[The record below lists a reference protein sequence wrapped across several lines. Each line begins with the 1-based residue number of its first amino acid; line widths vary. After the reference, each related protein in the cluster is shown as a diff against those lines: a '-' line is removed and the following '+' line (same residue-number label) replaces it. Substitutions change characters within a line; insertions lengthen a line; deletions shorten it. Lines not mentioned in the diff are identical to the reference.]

1 MENRSCEAAYGE
13 RRGSLFLKR
22 LEIHGFKS
30 FGERTKLEFGRG
42 ITAIVGPNGSG
53 KSNIADGIRWVLGE
67 QSARS
72 LRGDTMQDVIFAGS
86 DGKGPLGMASV
97 SLTLGDCEGHLS
109 LDFDEITVT
118 RRVYRSGE
126 SQYLINKSPCRL
138 RDIRDLFLDTGLG
151 REGYYLI
158 GQGQIDAILSAR
170 PEERRLFIEEAAGIG
185 KYRARKTEA
194 TRKLTETEA
203 SLVRLNDL
211 VSELERQLEPLQE
224 AAAKATTYLA
234 LTQEYQAIGQAVS
247 AYEWAE
253 LTKATERVQE
263 EEARLSAL
271 LMALDEEQKQEETKM
286 TLLRQELEILENEL
300 DSLQEER
307 TMSIQA
313 MGEIQRGQD
322 MAQEKMKQ
330 AETETRRLLDQLGD
344 HENRRYEARYDLAAC
359 LWRLRSLNRRRTEEL
374 RRIKE
379 FAASQSQGQTKR
391 EALFQKLEKIGA
403 SREETRQLIAKIQ
416 GDLDAGESRKALWQE
431 QITVLSHRLDEIM
444 GQQETTSAD
453 LAMAE
458 KTLLEAQEQLGVSNS
473 QLEQHGQEV
482 AKLAA
487 RHRAQEEKVRV
498 RQEKL
503 QVQSSRFKA
512 LQGMEKDYIGYY
524 RGVKAV
530 MQAQASLTG
539 ILGVVAE
546 LIQVPKELENAIEIV
561 LGNGLQNIV
570 TETDA
575 DARKAVAYL
584 KEGQAGRAT
593 FLPLDGLR
601 VSSIQSRDRALLK
614 RDGVVG
620 IASELVCYEPRYCDM
635 VQYLLGR
642 VVVTNDL
649 DTAVALGRELGSYG
663 RIVTLEGDTVSPGGA
678 ITGGSLPKNDGSGLL
693 QRRQQLSRLEE
704 AIQASKASLQKE
716 RETAETLIGEVRQAE
731 LQAKALTEELHR
743 IQLYIKELENEV
755 VLKRNE
761 KSRWD
766 RESLAVHTEVE
777 GLKARVEAEEDERK
791 QRLESLE
798 CLETEAQIWQ
808 EKLLQSQTD
817 LAMLEQD
824 QIDTQEDYTAAKVSL
839 ATLESQ
845 IEASE
850 KEAARYRSVLAEEAN
865 RIDEIKRTSMAV
877 DQEKAGLQAEVKRLD
892 QAYRQVKVKLSQIE
906 ERQSTQTKV
915 RKEKQSDLT
924 AKEEAHTARL
934 EANGQLQRELANATR
949 VLDQVISR
957 KARLTELMWDNYGL
971 QPDDLDDLP
980 VPDGDIQEERRQIR
994 ILKDQIQ
1001 LLGPVDTQVIGHF
1014 EAVRE
1019 RYGYLQRQQEDL
1031 LEAKDQ
1037 LGHIIEEMDAV
1048 SMTRFMET
1056 LEAVQKEFQIV
1067 FSKLFGSGSADL
1079 VLLHAS
1085 RLEEVGLDIQVRPPG
1100 KKAQSIN
1107 LLSGGERALTA
1118 ICLLFALLRVKPS
1131 PFCVLDEIDASL
1143 DESNLHRFA
1152 VLLKDFTQDT
1162 QFIVITHRPTTME
1175 AADML
1180 YGVTMNKA
1188 HISQLVSVQISEA
1201 AAGLE

>member
-1 MENRSCEAAYGE
+1 M
-13 RRGSLFLKR
+13 FLKR

-72 LRGDTMQDVIFAGS
+72 LRGETMQDVIFAGS

-185 KYRARKTEA
+185 KYRARKMEA
-194 TRKLTETEA
+194 TRKLAETEA
-203 SLVRLNDL
+203 SLVRLDDL

-224 AAAKATTYLA
+224 AATKAKTYINLA
-234 LTQEYQAIGQAVS
+234 QEYQAKGQAVC

-253 LTKATERVQE
+253 FTREAEQCRE
-263 EEARLSAL
+263 EAARLSAL

-286 TLLRQELEILENEL
+286 TLLRQELQDLENEL

-307 TMSIQA
+307 TNSIQA

-330 AETETRRLLDQLGD
+330 AETDSQRLLAQLGD
-344 HENRRYEARYDLAAC
+344 REKKRYEARHDLAAC

-374 RRIKE
+374 RMIEE
-379 FAASQSQGQTKR
+379 FVASQSQGQTKR
-391 EALFQKLEKIGA
+391 EAFSQRLEKIGA
-403 SREETRQLIAKIQ
+403 SREESRQLIAEIQ
-416 GDLDAGESRKALWQE
+416 GDLEAGESRKALWQE
-431 QITVLSHRLDEIM
+431 QITVLSHRLDEIL
-444 GQQETTSAD
+444 GQQETICAD

-458 KTLLEAQEQLGVSNS
+458 KALLEAEETLGISNG
-473 QLEQHGQEV
+473 QIEQHGQEM
-482 AKLAA
+482 AELAA

-498 RQEKL
+498 RQERL

-512 LQGMEKDYIGYY
+512 LQGMEKDYVGYY

-530 MQAQASLTG
+530 MQAQARLTG

-575 DARKAVAYL
+575 DARRAVAHL
-584 KEGQAGRAT
+584 KEKQAGRAT

-601 VSSIQSRDRALLK
+601 VSSIQSRDRALL
-614 RDGVVG
+614 RREGVVG
-620 IASELVCYEPRYCDM
+620 VASELVCYEPQYRAM

-642 VVVTNDL
+642 VVVTKDL
-649 DTAVALGRELGSYG
+649 DTAVALGRELSSYS

-678 ITGGSLPKNDGSGLL
+678 ITGGSLPKNDGNGLL
-693 QRRQQLSRLEE
+693 QRRQQVSRLEE
-704 AIQASKASLQKE
+704 AIQASKASLEKE
-716 RETAETLIGEVRQAE
+716 REIAEALESELRQAG
-731 LQAKALTEELHR
+731 LRAKALTEELHR
-743 IQLYIKELENEV
+743 AQLYIKELEKEV
-755 VLKRNE
+755 ALKRNE

-766 RESLAVHTEVE
+766 RESLAVHAEVE
-777 GLKARVEAEEDERK
+777 GLRARLEAEEDERT
-791 QRLESLE
+791 QRLERLE
-798 CLETEAQIWQ
+798 CLEKEAQIWQ
-808 EKLLQSQTD
+808 EKLLQLQTD
-817 LAMLEQD
+817 LALLEQD

-845 IEASE
+845 IEAGK
-850 KEAARYRSVLAEEAN
+850 KEAARYRSILAEEAN
-865 RIDEIKRTSMAV
+865 RIDEIRMTSAAV
-877 DQEKAGLQAEVKRLD
+877 EEEKVRLQAEVKRLD
-892 QAYRQVKVKLSQIE
+892 QAYRQVKVKLSQTE
-906 ERQSTQTKV
+906 ERQSTQTKL
-915 RKEKQSDLT
+915 RKETQSDLT
-924 AKEEAHTARL
+924 AREEAHKARL
-934 EANGQLQRELANATR
+934 EAKGQLQGELANATR

-957 KARLTELMWDNYGL
+957 KARLTELMWDNYNL
-971 QPDDLDDLP
+971 QPDDLKDLP
-980 VPDGDIQEERRQIR
+980 IPDGDVQEVRRRIR
-994 ILKDQIQ
+994 ALKDQIQ
-1001 LLGPVDTQVIGHF
+1001 LLGPVDTDMINHF
-1014 EAVRE
+1014 EVVRE
-1019 RYGYLQRQQEDL
+1019 RYGYLRRQQQDL
-1031 LEAKDQ
+1031 LEAKEQ
-1037 LGHIIEEMDAV
+1037 LGHIIDEMDTV

-1056 LEAVQKEFQIV
+1056 LGAVQKEFQIV
-1067 FSKLFGSGSADL
+1067 FTKLFGSGSADL

-1100 KKAQSIN
+1100 KKAQNIN

-1143 DESNLHRFA
+1143 DESNLHRFTG
-1152 VLLKDFTQDT
+1152 LLEDFTQDT
-1162 QFIVITHRPTTME
+1162 QFIVITHRPATME

-1188 HISQLVSVQISEA
+1188 HISQLVSVQLSEA